1 MGRRHQPPQ
10 RGASAEPDRAAVELV
25 EQQEVLGIAV
35 AAGLLPVF
43 AFVLAEAGDVDQ
55 ETVHLAALAARPV
68 LDQRALA
75 AQLLRAG
82 LQFWGMADPEVEIAL
97 FLLGQAPQ
105 AAHQEQAV
113 DRLLCGFL
121 PAWLVDKRAGQA
133 LGFGEYFVVRF
144 ETAQA
149 RWRAGRQ
156 VARQQRM
163 VDVEQQR

>member
-1 MGRRHQPPQ
+1 M
-10 RGASAEPDRAAVELV
+10 
-25 EQQEVLGIAV
+25 LGIAV

-43 AFVLAEAGDVDQ
+43 AFVLAEAGDADQ

-75 AQLLRAG
+75 AQLLARAG

-121 PAWLVDKRAGQA
+121 PAWLVDKRTGQA
-133 LGFGEYFVVRF
+133 LGFGEYFVVRL

-149 RWRAGRQ
+149 RRRAGRQ